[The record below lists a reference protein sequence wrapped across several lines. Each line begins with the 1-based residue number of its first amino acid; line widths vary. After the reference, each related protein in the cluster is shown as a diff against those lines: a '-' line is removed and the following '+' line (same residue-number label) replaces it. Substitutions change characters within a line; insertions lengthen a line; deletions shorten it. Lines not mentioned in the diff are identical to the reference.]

1 MAKLMCIAVKSE
13 GKIQNP
19 RTVKIF
25 FDTLKDGKWKLEAIS
40 MNSRSNQQNRYYF
53 GLVIPLIQQGIKHLG
68 TDITKEECHEFL
80 KAKFNA
86 QELVNEE
93 TGEYIQIPR
102 STTALNKEQFCEY
115 ISKIQQFASEF
126 LNVVIPD
133 PSTQLALT
141 YQD

>member
-1 MAKLMCIAVKSE
+1 MKKQMIISEVVDGRIKKKLEV
-13 GKIQNP
+13 
-19 RTVKIF
+19 R
-25 FDTLKDGKWKLEAIS
+25 DGKYVIELSAPNK
-40 MNSRSNQQNRYYF
+40 RSNPQNRYYW
-53 GLVIPLIQQGIKHLG
+53 GLVVPLVQMGIKDLG